1 MLFCIPSPRIS
12 KNSTQNEIDT
22 TESTFNSTFYVQIK
36 QAAQKHRQYG
46 ARRKSQ
52 NKNVILWYIV
62 YATEEKKTSNVILT
76 N

>member
-1 MLFCIPSPRIS
+1 MLFCILSPRIS

-36 QAAQKHRQYG
+36 QAAQKHGRTV
-46 ARRKSQ
+46 RRKSQ

-62 YATEEKKTSNVILT
+62 YATEEKKHIECHFN
-76 N
+76 